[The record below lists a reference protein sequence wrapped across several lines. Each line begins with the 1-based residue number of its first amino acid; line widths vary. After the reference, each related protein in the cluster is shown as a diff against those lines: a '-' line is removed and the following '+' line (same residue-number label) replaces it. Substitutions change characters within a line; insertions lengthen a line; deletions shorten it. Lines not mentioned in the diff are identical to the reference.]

1 MRTKTGG
8 AGRRK
13 AAGRRLTKQRQRTRG
28 RASRTA
34 PAGGTAEDPV
44 RAYSS
49 SEYDSSSD
57 GEGVE
62 TRPCRPAER
71 PKKRAAATRERPKN
85 KKTRTG
91 GGTVVYSWH
100 ELNTDITDEVRGV
113 LDAMDPKTAAL
124 CQDAAANAT
133 YELDT
138 DGSPLRVHTPPKFL
152 EALYA
157 RFEKIGRD
165 VEVKVQGRV
174 KSNFTRPTP
183 STRCYRRRPK
193 ATGSTRRS
201 SASRRSVGT
210 WGRACST
217 SCATTRSP
225 TTTLSTA

>member
-1 MRTKTGG
+1 MVST
-8 AGRRK
+8 
-13 AAGRRLTKQRQRTRG
+13 TRG
-28 RASRTA
+28 AARQTPAARRSTEQPPQKKRRAASDA
-34 PAGGTAEDPV
+34 PAAGTAEDPIK
-44 RAYSS
+44 ADSS

-157 RFEKIGRD
+157 RFEEIGRD
-165 VEVKVQGRV
+165 VEVKVQGPCQIKFDDIYQNAQFNETNEKDGGQFSPHILLRE
-174 KSNFTRPTP
+174 TRAYPHEKGE
-183 STRCYRRRPK
+183 CDK
-193 ATGSTRRS
+193 
-201 SASRRSVGT
+201 
-210 WGRACST
+210 
-217 SCATTRSP
+217 
-225 TTTLSTA
+225 